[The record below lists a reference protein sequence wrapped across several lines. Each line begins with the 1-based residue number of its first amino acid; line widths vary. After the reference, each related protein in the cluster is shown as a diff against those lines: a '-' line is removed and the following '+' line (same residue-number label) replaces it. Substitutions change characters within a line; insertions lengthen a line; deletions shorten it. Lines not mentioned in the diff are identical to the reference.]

1 MHAEP
6 LIIVA
11 GHLCLDIIPN
21 LEQVPLARA
30 EEFFVPGKLLD
41 TGAVKL
47 STGGAVSNTGLG
59 LRRLGARVALMGKLG
74 DDYFG
79 RVVRMI
85 VEQHG
90 VREGLLTDAGSA
102 TSYTVVLAPAGFD
115 RMFLHCPGAND
126 TLCAADIDYAMVARA
141 ALFHFGYPPLM
152 HRMFAQDGRE
162 LVDTFRRV
170 KELGVTTSLD
180 MALPDPASPAGK
192 ADWRTILTA
201 VLPYVDIFA
210 PSTEELLYMLHRA
223 RFDAMRARNESITD
237 ALTGDDLHA
246 LSDEVLALGAKIA
259 LIKNGHRGAFV
270 RSAAA
275 EQVSALGTA
284 CPPNVAHW
292 CARELWHPVFTI
304 ACVPQ
309 TTGSGD
315 ATIAGFLHAL
325 VQGQPLE
332 RALQL
337 AVANGTCSVTAP
349 DALSGI
355 LPWDA
360 LQAKL
365 AAGWA
370 TAPLEVTGAGWRRA
384 GSLWRGPADQA

>member
-1 MHAEP
+1 MHTEP

-21 LEQVPLARA
+21 LEHVPLARA
-30 EEFFVPGKLLD
+30 EQFFVPGKLLD

-59 LRRLGARVALMGKLG
+59 LRRLGARVALMGKIG

-90 VREGLLTDAGSA
+90 VQEGLLTNPGSA
-102 TSYTVVLAPAGFD
+102 TSYSIVLEPAGFD

-126 TLCAADIDYAMVARA
+126 TLCADDIDYALVGRA
-141 ALFHFGYPPLM
+141 TLFHFGYPPLM
-152 HRMFAQDGRE
+152 HSMFAHDGRE
-162 LVDTFRRV
+162 LVELFRRV
-170 KELGVTTSLD
+170 KALGVTTSLD
-180 MALPDPASPAGK
+180 MALPDPASLAGK
-192 ADWRTILTA
+192 ADWRKILTA
-201 VLPYVDIFA
+201 VMPYVDIFT
-210 PSTEELLYMLHRA
+210 PSAEELLYMLRREQFDVVRA
-223 RFDAMRARNESITD
+223 RGASITET
-237 ALTGDDLHA
+237 LTGDDLHT
-246 LSDEVLALGAKIA
+246 LGDEVLALGAKIA
-259 LIKNGHRGAFV
+259 LIKNGHRGAYV
-270 RSAAA
+270 RSAATETIA
-275 EQVSALGTA
+275 TLGTA
-284 CPPNVAHW
+284 CPASAARW

-315 ATIAGFLHAL
+315 ATIAGFLYAL
-325 VQGQPLE
+325 VQGEPLE

-337 AVANGTCSVTAP
+337 AVANGTCSVTTP

-355 LPWDA
+355 MPWDA

-370 TAPLEVTGAGWRRA
+370 PAPLDVAGAGWRRA
-384 GSLWRGPADQA
+384 GDLWRGPAEHA